1 MTKEVWRKPTGETDG
16 KKEPE
21 GSARAG
27 TRERVRGEGGVRTEK
42 DR

>member
-21 GSARAG
+21 GLGESG
-27 TRERVRGEGGVRTEK
+27 NERVRTGGVRTEK